1 MTDQPVHGC
10 TGKMAFNTQK
20 RAARHAKWM
29 RRKYHNCLTE
39 YHCTHCHMW
48 HIGEFDDA
56 RIRR

>member
-1 MTDQPVHGC
+1 MTDQPVHGY
-10 TGKMAFNTQK
+10 TGKMAFSTQN

-39 YHCTHCHMW
+39 YHCQHCRMW

-56 RIRR
+56 RIKR